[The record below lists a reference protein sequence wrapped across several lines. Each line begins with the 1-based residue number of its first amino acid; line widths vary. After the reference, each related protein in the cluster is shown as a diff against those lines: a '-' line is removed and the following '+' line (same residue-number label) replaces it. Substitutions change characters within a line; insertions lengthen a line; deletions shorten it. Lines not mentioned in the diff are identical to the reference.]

1 MGYVEKCWGSEISE
15 FSNNTQNAGHWNVEA
30 TFLKTTTIFPGKLL
44 QHPLS
49 HLASGK
55 RLPGQVWPCPFSS
68 ELASVLWRLEK
79 SCPLSR
85 AVQSGVDNRNTLG
98 SPIHCP
104 TRLSISFTLD
114 LLPHLLMKVLWRT
127 YTIVPLQ
134 SSRCWIQRGE
144 KKKAHIPVDC
154 KTCWTVLK
162 ISFASHKATRFWFS
176 PNPNLFMEKVLISC
190 EANWSITISKDWAS
204 LKT

>member
-30 TFLKTTTIFPGKLL
+30 TFLKNTTIFPGKLL

-144 KKKAHIPVDC
+144 KK
-154 KTCWTVLK
+154 
-162 ISFASHKATRFWFS
+162 R
-176 PNPNLFMEKVLISC
+176 LIYLLIARPAEQYLRYLLHPTKLLDSG
-190 EANWSITISKDWAS
+190 S
-204 LKT
+204 LPIQIYSWRKY